1 MIKFECDFECKTE
14 QEVIYAL
21 QHIIDRIESGYV
33 CGYLTDATAEGDW
46 GMSGEGE
53 EEEDDTRTIN
63 VGWDVSDSEWETFV
77 NEGVPRVVEVPASI
91 ENDAIADWLYLEY
104 GYSVEW
110 FEVIEDGE
118 VIYSWG

>member
-1 MIKFECDFECKTE
+1 MIKFDAEFECKTE

-46 GMSGEGE
+46 GMSGEE
-53 EEEDDTRTIN
+53 EEETRRFR
-63 VGWDVSDSEWETFV
+63 VRWDVPDSGWESFMDD
-77 NEGVPRVVEVPASI
+77 GVPRVVEVPVSI
-91 ENDAIADWLYLEY
+91 ENDAIADWLYSEY
-104 GYSVEW
+104 GCKVEW

-118 VIYSWG
+118 VVYSWG